1 MCQLLPGCFERI
13 QEGIMRYVVA
23 ASLLFSM
30 LLVFQASAEAQ
41 PAIPLISVGI
51 RGGVSTYAMSDMN
64 VIINEINDVL
74 VAARFDELKTLGS
87 GPSGG
92 GELRIRIHPHLAL
105 SATAEYLYQSASVDL
120 ERVGEQFQRVELH
133 ASTVPITGRVLYVV
147 SNAKNP
153 KLVYTMGCG
162 VSYLWLGRLKMGVPS
177 PYYRT
182 ADGDG
187 IGLQAL
193 GGVEY
198 FVRPWASVGGELL
211 YRHANI
217 SELTYND
224 DGTPVL
230 MSNGQKMRMDFS
242 GICFNACIRFHL

>member
-1 MCQLLPGCFERI
+1 MK
-13 QEGIMRYVVA
+13 YVVV
-23 ASLLFSM
+23 ASLLLST
-30 LLVFQASAEAQ
+30 LVFFHALAEAQ

-51 RGGVSTYAMSDMN
+51 RGGLSTYAMSDMN
-64 VIINEINDVL
+64 VVINEINDL
-74 VAARFDELKTLGS
+74 LLALRFDELKTFGS
-87 GPSGG
+87 GPNGG
-92 GELRIRIHPHLAL
+92 GELRIRIRPHIAL
-105 SATAEYLYQSASVDL
+105 SATAEYLYQSAGVDL

-153 KLVYTMGCG
+153 KLVYTMGG
-162 VSYLWLGRLKMGVPS
+162 GISYLWLGRLKTGIPS

-182 ADGDG
+182 ADGNG

-211 YRHANI
+211 YRHAKI

-224 DGTPVL
+224 DGSPVL

-242 GICFNACIRFHL
+242 GVCFNACVRFHL